1 MWTVPKWNMIVRL
14 GESLWSWIG
23 LLWIVSDVPTSS
35 QTGLPR
41 SRKSQGK
48 TKIFQGQGKVCCFT
62 CFSGG
67 IFAGF
72 VSDKTKCSGITVVF
86 MLILAAPMVSQLHNC
101 TRERLKESFLFD
113 FLVAMHCYEASQRRV
128 SGAKDFAVTALAR
141 IRRTILTTFLR
152 RFATLNWLN
161 TRRR

>member
-1 MWTVPKWNMIVRL
+1 MNICSPERRL
-14 GESLWSWIG
+14 LVHS
-23 LLWIVSDVPTSS
+23 
-35 QTGLPR
+35 LPR
-41 SRKSQGK
+41 QSKKSSHS
-48 TKIFQGQGKVCCFT
+48 CCFT

-113 FLVAMHCYEASQRRV
+113 FLVAMHALLRGEPKASFWRERLCCYGSCKNTPNHSYYLSPAFCYVEL
-128 SGAKDFAVTALAR
+128 AKHK
-141 IRRTILTTFLR
+141 
-152 RFATLNWLN
+152 ATLNQIYCCGIS
-161 TRRR
+161 

>member
-1 MWTVPKWNMIVRL
+1 MWESKWVVSEKAGVFSNASINRDFWELQLNICSPERRL
-14 GESLWSWIG
+14 LVHS
-23 LLWIVSDVPTSS
+23 
-35 QTGLPR
+35 LPR
-41 SRKSQGK
+41 QSKKSSHS
-48 TKIFQGQGKVCCFT
+48 CCFT

-141 IRRTILTTFLR
+141 IRRAILITFLR

-161 TRRR
+161 TRRG